1 MRHVVIFDVKGDWMQ
16 MLQVPET
23 EDQTEDQKKARV
35 LRLAFHERCHVRLM
49 TFGTNHGW
57 PATLD
62 PFPLHLGDIS
72 PGRDGESERNGKVW
86 LHTAL
91 AAG

>member
-1 MRHVVIFDVKGDWMQ
+1 MRHIIIFDVKGDWMQ
-16 MLQVPET
+16 MLQAP

-49 TFGTNHGW
+49 TFGTDHGW

-62 PFPLHLGDIS
+62 PFPLHLDDIS
-72 PGRDGESERNGKVW
+72 TGRDVDSERNGKVR

>member
-23 EDQTEDQKKARV
+23 EGQTEDQKK
-35 LRLAFHERCHVRLM
+35 FHERCHVRLM
-49 TFGTNHGW
+49 TFGTDEGW

-62 PFPLHLGDIS
+62 PFPLHLGGIS
-72 PGRDGESERNGKVW
+72 SGRDGESERNGKVR

>member
-16 MLQVPET
+16 MLQAPEVPDSQ
-23 EDQTEDQKKARV
+23 EDQQKFQEDQQK
-35 LRLAFHERCHVRLM
+35 FHERCHVRLM
-49 TFGTNHGW
+49 TFGTDHGW

-62 PFPLHLGDIS
+62 PFPLDLNDIS
-72 PGRDGESERNGKVW
+72 TGRDGKSERNGKVR
-86 LHTAL
+86 L